1 MSDIDNVKSKNFTI
15 GIMEDGV
22 LDMFI
27 YKYFLFNISNNDKE
41 IETININQD
50 DNDTDF
56 EKYF

>member
-15 GIMEDGV
+15 GIMEDGG

-50 DNDTDF
+50 DNDTDL

>member
-1 MSDIDNVKSKNFTI
+1 MNDIDNVKSKNFTI
-15 GIMEDGV
+15 GIMEDGG

-50 DNDTDF
+50 DNDTDL
-56 EKYF
+56 EK

>member
-15 GIMEDGV
+15 GIMEDGG

-41 IETININQD
+41 IKTININQD
-50 DNDTDF
+50 DNDTDL
-56 EKYF
+56 EK

>member
-15 GIMEDGV
+15 GIMEDGG

-27 YKYFLFNISNNDKE
+27 HKYFLFNISNNDKE

-50 DNDTDF
+50 DNDTDL
-56 EKYF
+56 EK

>member
-15 GIMEDGV
+15 GIMEDGG

-50 DNDTDF
+50 DNDTDL
-56 EKYF
+56 EK